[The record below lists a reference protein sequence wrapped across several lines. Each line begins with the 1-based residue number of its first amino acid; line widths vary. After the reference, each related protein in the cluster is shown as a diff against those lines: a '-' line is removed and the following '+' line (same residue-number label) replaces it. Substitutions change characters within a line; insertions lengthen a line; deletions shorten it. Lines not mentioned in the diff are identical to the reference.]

1 LDLIVG
7 PPYFP
12 CASPEKET
20 TTMSR
25 ITTIATWFGIVAT
38 FAVVFG
44 GLAHAGHADPE
55 GRVESAHGAV
65 HGIVIPPFQGCR
77 PRAYL

>member
-1 LDLIVG
+1 
-7 PPYFP
+7 
-12 CASPEKET
+12 
-20 TTMSR
+20 MSR

-77 PRAYL
+77 PEHICDFVTSYTGLDRQLTLRLA

>member
-1 LDLIVG
+1 
-7 PPYFP
+7 
-12 CASPEKET
+12 
-20 TTMSR
+20 MSR